1 TGTSR
6 SSRSSTTRRRLR
18 DPTTRTTCSG
28 GSSSSSR
35 SREAGERMSRYFVTY
50 RKTEEAGQKPEW
62 ASFTT
67 ESPVALETHAIRE
80 RVEKRLGL
88 FGERLT
94 GAGEVQF
101 LGSAPLVEFL
111 VRRVGTAAR
120 GPALFGP
127 ACVGGERR
135 AC

>member
-1 TGTSR
+1 M
-6 SSRSSTTRRRLR
+6 
-18 DPTTRTTCSG
+18 P
-28 GSSSSSR
+28 
-35 SREAGERMSRYFVTY
+35 RYFIAY

-67 ESPVALETHAIRE
+67 ESPAALEAHAIRE
-80 RVEKRLGL
+80 RVDKRLGL

-111 VRRVGTAAR
+111 VRREETPPGVSIVYG
-120 GPALFGP
+120 LM
-127 ACVGGERR
+127 E
-135 AC
+135 

>member
-1 TGTSR
+1 MAEGREVECRAADQRALDGTDHS
-6 SSRSSTTRRRLR
+6 
-18 DPTTRTTCSG
+18 TTCSG

-35 SREAGERMSRYFVTY
+35 NREVGEDARYFVAY

-67 ESPVALETHAIRE
+67 QSPAALEAHAIRE
-80 RVEKRLGL
+80 RVDKRLGL

-94 GAGEVQF
+94 GAGEVLF

-111 VRRVGTAAR
+111 VRREA
-120 GPALFGP
+120 PAGVSIVYGLL
-127 ACVGGERR
+127 E
-135 AC
+135 